1 VVAPILP
8 RSRQNLF
15 WCLQIGGWFLA
26 IPFFTGIVMVAYAD
40 LGTAFQVAVLRQ
52 VTGFGLTLG
61 LWLFYRRWPA
71 AYFQLAPHAWKIVLG
86 CVVVTGIDY
95 LLMGLSRELLALPA
109 VDEAVLRG
117 AAIMRFAV
125 FVAWSAL
132 YFGIRQE
139 LESRETELRLARAEA
154 ANREAELQ
162 LLRAQMNPHFIFNA
176 LNTIIAEAEENSA
189 AAIETTHAVADYLRY
204 SLSQRAHRAPLGSEL
219 EAMTNYLRVE
229 RTHHGEQRLA
239 WEINASPEARAAY
252 APTAFVQPLI
262 ENALK
267 YGLRTSPLPMQL
279 RVLATVSGDEL
290 SVVVENSGAW
300 VPPSP
305 DGESRD
311 STGIG
316 LTNLRRRLVL
326 LCGEQTRLDVTTPPG
341 FVRIEVRLPLTP
353 TAA

>member
-1 VVAPILP
+1 
-8 RSRQNLF
+8 
-15 WCLQIGGWFLA
+15 
-26 IPFFTGIVMVAYAD
+26 MVAYAD
-40 LGTAFQVAVLRQ
+40 LGTALQVAVLRQ

-61 LWLFYRRWPA
+61 LWLLYRRWPA
-71 AYFQLAPHAWKIVLG
+71 AHFQLAPHAWKIVLG
-86 CVVVTGIDY
+86 CVIVTGIDY
-95 LLMGLSRELLALPA
+95 LLMGLSRQLLALPP

-125 FVAWSAL
+125 FVVWSAL

-139 LESRETELRLARAEA
+139 LETRETELRLARAEA
-154 ANREAELQ
+154 ANRESELQ

-219 EAMTNYLRVE
+219 DAMTNYLRVE
-229 RTHHGEQRLA
+229 HTHYGEKRLA
-239 WEINASPEARAAY
+239 WEINATPEARAAY
-252 APTAFVQPLI
+252 APTAFIQPLI

-267 YGLRTSPLPMQL
+267 YGLRTSTLPLQL
-279 RVLATVSGDEL
+279 RVTANVANEEL
-290 SVVVENSGAW
+290 SVVVENSGVW
-300 VPPSP
+300 IVPSP

-326 LCGEQTRLDVTTPPG
+326 LCGEQARLDITTPAG
-341 FVRIEVRLPLTP
+341 FVRIEVRLPLADPPSTGQP
-353 TAA
+353 PSE